1 MVELLYFAFP
11 FLIVIFKSIHF
22 LFKSFRDHSLCVNL
36 QIVLRSHQDFLYNRL
51 FAYRAMKI
59 YDSSK
64 VQWIGTS
71 QIRKEHY
78 EKRDEWFEKMG

>member
-1 MVELLYFAFP
+1 MDDALLDLRIRKNSFNRVRKTVRP
-11 FLIVIFKSIHF
+11 FI
-22 LFKSFRDHSLCVNL
+22 
-36 QIVLRSHQDFLYNRL
+36 